1 MSLLSDQ
8 FASVSVLLYI
18 STDTTT
24 RLRKLNL
31 NLNIKRV
38 KQINTIKYI
47 AFIYNINI
55 GTSFIL
61 LKINHT

>member
-8 FASVSVLLYI
+8 FASVSVLIYI

-38 KQINTIKYI
+38 KQINTIKMSIADIIYSIYI
-47 AFIYNINI
+47 
-55 GTSFIL
+55 
-61 LKINHT
+61 